1 MNGLCD
7 VERHVQTL
15 PDRRGQE
22 DEPIVVAGRR
32 HQEQNEERDE
42 AQRLEGKADE
52 LAVVG
57 DFGQF
62 VVEAR
67 QRVLDRV
74 PFDHEG
80 SVQEHDEEGQH
91 AEMAPVVQQRQEAA
105 IEPRQR
111 PDRKDHRQHE
121 EGAGAESADA

>member
-1 MNGLCD
+1 MHHDEAIRD

-15 PDRRGQE
+15 PDRRRE
-22 DEPIVVAGRR
+22 KDEPIVVAGRR
-32 HQEQNEERDE
+32 QQEQNEERDE

-67 QRVLDRV
+67 QRVLDRI

-80 SVQEHDEEGQH
+80 GVQDHDEKGQH

-105 IEPRQR
+105 IDPRQ
-111 PDRKDHRQHE
+111 PPQPEDHPHQE
-121 EGAGAESADA
+121 

>member
-1 MNGLCD
+1 M
-7 VERHVQTL
+7 
-15 PDRRGQE
+15 
-22 DEPIVVAGRR
+22 AGRR
-32 HQEQNEERDE
+32 HQEQDQERDE

-67 QRVLDRV
+67 QRALDRE

-80 SVQEHDEEGQH
+80 GVQERDEEDQH
-91 AEMAPVVQQRQEAA
+91 AEMAPVVQQRQEAV

-111 PDRKDHRQHE
+111 PDRKNDRQHE
-121 EGAGAESADA
+121 KGAGAESADA